1 MLSGLRSMPRLVDLG
16 IGFAPPGRA
25 FWAASAAS
33 LDRPFKPA
41 RTPCTPLRSALLF
54 PAVAIAVTPPQSRR
68 RHGGVTAAIAFPG
81 RRFAFPGRRNRPRL
95 NRGGRRAAGPLE
107 GPGRPS
113 LDMTIFDNCA

>member
-68 RHGGVTAAIAFPG
+68 RHGGVTAAPRRQSLFPAVPSLFPAVAIG
-81 RRFAFPGRRNRPRL
+81 HGPPRRSPS
-95 NRGGRRAAGPLE
+95 RGPDGGPGPLW
-107 GPGRPS
+107 
-113 LDMTIFDNCA
+113 